1 MVIKKGT
8 VGEYYGIQGTSWQ
21 YPPIL
26 SNPSETRRMGA
37 RTYQLFYDGDRLRLV
52 ALRTSRG
59 VYWVSNSLLL
69 SVSNRQMLAIAR
81 SLQPVGPS

>member
-1 MVIKKGT
+1 M
-8 VGEYYGIQGTSWQ
+8 GEYYGIQGTSWQ

-26 SNPSETRRMGA
+26 ANPSETRRMRQRA
-37 RTYQLFYDGDRLRLV
+37 RYHLFYDGDRLRLV
-52 ALRTSRG
+52 ALRTPRG

-81 SLQPVGPS
+81 SLQPVGRS